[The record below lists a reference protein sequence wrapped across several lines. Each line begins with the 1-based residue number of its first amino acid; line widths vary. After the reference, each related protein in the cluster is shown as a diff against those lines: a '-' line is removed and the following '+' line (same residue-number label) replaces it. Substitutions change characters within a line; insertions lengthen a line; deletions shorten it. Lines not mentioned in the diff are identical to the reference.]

1 MGLGLGQAGISGDS
15 VTSGKD
21 TFGLP
26 KEGGRC
32 RSDSVRLRE
41 MPAVRPCSTS
51 LLKWTTPSL
60 LAAHVPWEKTST
72 VDYDSPRPRHS

>member
-21 TFGLP
+21 TFGST

-41 MPAVRPCSTS
+41 IDARGPAMQHEF
-51 LLKWTTPSL
+51 
-60 LAAHVPWEKTST
+60 AE
-72 VDYDSPRPRHS
+72 VDNSQPPGRSCAVGENLDGEL